1 MQAVAGVET
10 IVGLKTKRMRGQ
22 ISRRITEKDEKSE
35 RTEKE
40 FENFRKKFLTKRRK
54 SDILKKL
61 SLVRDNR
68 A

>member
-40 FENFRKKFLTKRRK
+40 FENFRKKFLTRERKR
-54 SDILKKL
+54 DIINKL
-61 SLVRDNR
+61 SQGQDDV
-68 A
+68 

>member
-10 IVGLKTKRMRGQ
+10 IVGLKTKQMRGQ
-22 ISRRITEKDEKSE
+22 ISRRITEKDDKAE

-40 FENFRKKFLTKRRK
+40 LENFRKKFLTKRRK
-54 SDILKKL
+54 SDILRKL